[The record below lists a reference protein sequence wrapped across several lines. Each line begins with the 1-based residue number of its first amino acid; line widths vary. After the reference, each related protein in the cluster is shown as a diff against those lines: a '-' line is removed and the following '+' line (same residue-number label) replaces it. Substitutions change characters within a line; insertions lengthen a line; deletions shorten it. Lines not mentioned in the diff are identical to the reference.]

1 MKKIFLTILLLIY
14 SIHAQDRHE
23 FSLHLGGGLSTLSY
37 DPTIG
42 DQSNGLDKQFGAG
55 YAIFVSPRFGFATG
69 LELAFYSA
77 EYELKKTLSMFDPNA
92 VDPTEGP
99 FEFRSKL
106 SSYTE
111 EQSVAALQIPLMLQF
126 QTESGFYAMAGVK
139 YSIPISSSAKGKGD
153 INTCGHFSTD
163 LEDCHKTQSFAG
175 YGDYPNKK
183 AETHENFENTLFA
196 SAEMGMKW
204 RFEDGISLY
213 TGAYFD
219 YGFSNIL
226 KKKKVD
232 DLTRMVE
239 YNGANPTNFEMNGI
253 FDSKWENNTSPQAFV
268 NKVMPLAIGVKVKLS
283 LSQGVDYFA
292 NKDKEKNESAL
303 ELKRLEA
310 EKRQAELELARA
322 VTAEKAL
329 LERESERLASAE
341 RLLQDARA
349 AYERALGEQYAARRS
364 NSEEV
369 DRLAAETA
377 QIQEEVT
384 RLSSPQDFP
393 DFEPVT
399 GTSET
404 ATAEVEPEEPPQSH
418 SGQWVVQVAV
428 VVQKS
433 RAAAISKALKRKG
446 FEAYYKQ
453 VVNPGKLVGTYYR
466 VRVGY
471 FSKMKDAQDFAKA
484 NLQSYN
490 GWWLD
495 KTDNDT
501 K

>member
-1 MKKIFLTILLLIY
+1 MKKIFILSLLLLS

-23 FSLHLGGGLSTLSY
+23 FSLHLGGGISTLSY
-37 DPTIG
+37 EPTLG
-42 DQSNGLDKQFGAG
+42 EQSNSFDKQFGVG

-77 EYELKKTLSMFDPNA
+77 EYELKKTLAMADTA
-92 VDPTEGP
+92 TDPTEGP
-99 FEFRSKL
+99 FEFRRKL

-111 EQSVAALQIPLMLQF
+111 EQSVAAIQIPLMLQF
-126 QTESGFYAMAGVK
+126 QTETGFYAMAGVK
-139 YSIPISSSAKGKGD
+139 YSIPISGSSIGKGD
-153 INTCGHFSTD
+153 VNTCGHFDSD

-183 AETHENFENTLFA
+183 AETNEKFESSLFA

-204 RFEDGISLY
+204 RFEDGITLY

-226 KKKKVD
+226 KKKKVE
-232 DLTRMVE
+232 DLTQMIE
-239 YNGANPTNFEMNGI
+239 YNNSNPTNFEMNGI
-253 FDSKWENNTSPQAFV
+253 FDSQWQNNKAPQAFV
-268 NKVMPLAIGVKVKLS
+268 NKVMPLAIGVKIKLS

-292 NKDKEKNESAL
+292 NKDKEKKESAA
-303 ELKRLEA
+303 EAKRLDA
-310 EKRQAELELARA
+310 EKRQMELELARA
-322 VTAEKAL
+322 ATAEKAL
-329 LERESERLASAE
+329 LERESERLAAAE

-349 AYERALGEQYAARRS
+349 AYERALGEQYARRS
-364 NSEEV
+364 TSEEV

-377 QIQEEVT
+377 QIQDEVT

-393 DFEPVT
+393 DFEPVL
-399 GTSET
+399 
-404 ATAEVEPEEPPQSH
+404 ATEATPTEAEPDDLEPPPQRN
-418 SGQWVVQVAV
+418 GQWVVQVAV
-428 VVQKS
+428 VMQKS
-433 RAAAISKALKRKG
+433 RAGAITRSLKRKG
-446 FEAYYKQ
+446 FDAYNKQ
-453 VVNPGKLVGTYYR
+453 VVNPGKLIGTYYR

-471 FSKMKDAQDFAKA
+471 FGRMKEAQDFAKA